1 MIVVRDIFQLK
12 FGKAKEA
19 MDSLKRM
26 IANIVSLRGY
36 GPDRVLTDLTGQY
49 YTLIMETTYNDLADY
64 DQAMHNTTSSDDWKK
79 EYHLF
84 ADLVESGRR
93 EIFNVVQTE
102 QTEKQRMKAE
112 ATARAGTGR

>member
-1 MIVVRDIFQLK
+1 VIVVRDIFQLK

-26 IANIVSLRGY
+26 IGNMVSLRGY

-49 YTLIMETTYNDLADY
+49 YTLIMETTYNDLTDY
-64 DQAMHNTTSSDDWKK
+64 EQAMRNTTSNDDWKK

-93 EIFNVVQTE
+93 EIFNVVQSE
-102 QTEKQRMKAE
+102 QTEKQQMRAE
-112 ATARAGTGR
+112 ATARVGTGR